1 MGGVVQSKSKVRAE
15 AKQTYQLDVLTDH
28 EAGVNTMA
36 LSLDETI
43 LASGSDDHTIRLW
56 TTITDVCECIGVLIG
71 HDDYVNC
78 VLIEDAYVLSGSAD
92 KTIRKWDMATCSCV
106 AVLEG
111 HESTVNR
118 IICTGDF
125 IFSSSYDRTARCW
138 DFESGEFVRE
148 FRGHRRS
155 VYPLM
160 FIPSPDD
167 DDDEDSENQDILV
180 TGSADFTA
188 IAWSFETA
196 EPLQTFKEHTGA
208 ITCMAV
214 DKTGKI
220 LLTGATDS
228 TVRSWDLKSG
238 ESLKVFEGHR
248 SSIVCMTVC
257 ENASRSSSLGS
268 LLYNVAF

>member
-1 MGGVVQSKSKVRAE
+1 MGGVFQSKAKVKAE

-28 EAGVNTMA
+28 EGGVNAMA
-36 LSLDETI
+36 LSEDEAI
-43 LASGSDDHTIRLW
+43 LATGSDDHTVRLW
-56 TTITDVCECIGVLIG
+56 TTVTDMCECIGVLIG
-71 HDDYVNC
+71 HNDYINC
-78 VLIEDAYVLSGSAD
+78 VLIEDTYVISGSAD

-106 AVLEG
+106 AVMEG

-118 IICTGDF
+118 IICTGEF

-138 DFESGEFVRE
+138 DLESGEFVRE
-148 FRGHRRS
+148 FRGHRRA
-155 VYPLM
+155 VYPLI
-160 FIPSPDD
+160 FIPSPEDD
-167 DDDEDSENQDILV
+167 DDHGGGDDDEDSENQDILV

-188 IAWSFETA
+188 ISWSFETA
-196 EPLQTFKEHTGA
+196 EQLQTFGEHTGA
-208 ITCMAV
+208 VTCMAV

-238 ESLKVFEGHR
+238 ESLKVFEGHK

-257 ENASRSSSLGS
+257 
-268 LLYNVAF
+268 VAVVG